1 MTRKQISWGL
11 AVVAILAVTV
21 AGIAAAQAED
31 ENQQREAR
39 VFILGGSARLGVNV
53 SDITAEKAKE
63 LKLPGEYGALVES
76 VEEDS
81 PAARAG
87 LAENDVILEFA
98 GERVRSVA
106 HLRRLVRETPPGRT
120 VTLEVS
126 RAGRTRSLETTL
138 KERSRLHLQMP
149 NFDVRRIMP
158 RIRIP
163 DIHVETLRRRPRL
176 GISGDELTRQLA
188 GYFGV
193 QQGKGVLVREVL
205 AGSAADKA
213 GLKAGDVIIRVG
225 EEEISSVRKLRRA
238 LARAHG
244 DGKVTLTIVRD
255 RREQSV
261 EVELE
266 KPMRYAPRETAG
278 LEIELGVEVWA
289 HAAEEISEA
298 AEEWEEQLERWQE
311 KFEQQLGDWEATWQ
325 GQLREAEQQVRQ
337 QLESRQF
344 REEMKK
350 LEEMLKRVE
359 RELVTF

>member
-11 AVVAILAVTV
+11 AVVALLAVTV

-39 VFILGGSARLGVNV
+39 VFFLGGSARLGVHV

-63 LKLPGEYGALVES
+63 LELPGEYGALVES

-120 VTLEVS
+120 VALEVS
-126 RAGRTRSLETTL
+126 RDGRTQSLQATL
-138 KERSRLHLQMP
+138 EERSRLHLQMP
-149 NFDVRRIMP
+149 DFDVQRIVP

-163 DIHVETLRRRPRL
+163 GIRVEALRRRPRL
-176 GISGDELTRQLA
+176 GISGGELTDQLA
-188 GYFGV
+188 EYFGV

-205 AGSAADKA
+205 AGSAAAKA
-213 GLKAGDVIIRVG
+213 GLKAGDVIIRLG
-225 EEEISSVRKLRRA
+225 EEEISSVRELRHA

-244 DGKVTLTIVRD
+244 DSKVTLTIVRD
-255 RREQSV
+255 RREQTV

-266 KPMRYAPRETAG
+266 KPTPHAPRETAG
-278 LEIELGVEVWA
+278 LEIELGAEVWA
-289 HAAEEISEA
+289 HAAEEMSEA

-325 GQLREAEQQVRQ
+325 GQLREAERQLRQ
-337 QLESRQF
+337 QIESKQF
-344 REEMKK
+344 REEIKK
-350 LEEMLKRVE
+350 LEETLKRVE